1 MNKTNIPV
9 QVELELESNTHEY
22 TLGVEENIG
31 LSGGTNDYEKLKN
44 KPSING
50 VELVKNKSFTA
61 TPLPSF
67 NVMEVKKSEKLLTVA
82 KSPKLDTKA
91 RSLQR
96 QRQNE
101 AEEIKRI
108 LSFKLEQ

>member
-9 QVELELESNTHEY
+9 QVVLELESNTHEY

-50 VELVKNKSFTA
+50 VELVKNKSFSD
-61 TPLPSF
+61 LGMDIIS
-67 NVMEVKKSEKLLTVA
+67 NQE
-82 KSPKLDTKA
+82 
-91 RSLQR
+91 
-96 QRQNE
+96 
-101 AEEIKRI
+101 
-108 LSFKLEQ
+108 LEDMLKF

>member
-44 KPSING
+44 KPQING
-50 VELVKNKSFTA
+50 VELIKNKSFSD
-61 TPLPSF
+61 LGMDIIS
-67 NVMEVKKSEKLLTVA
+67 NQE
-82 KSPKLDTKA
+82 
-91 RSLQR
+91 
-96 QRQNE
+96 
-101 AEEIKRI
+101 
-108 LSFKLEQ
+108 LEDMLKF

>member
-9 QVELELESNTHEY
+9 QVWLELESNTHEY

-50 VELVKNKSFTA
+50 VELVKNKSFSD
-61 TPLPSF
+61 LGMDIIS
-67 NVMEVKKSEKLLTVA
+67 NQE
-82 KSPKLDTKA
+82 
-91 RSLQR
+91 
-96 QRQNE
+96 
-101 AEEIKRI
+101 
-108 LSFKLEQ
+108 LEDMLKF

>member
-31 LSGGTNDYEKLKN
+31 ITGGTNDYNKLKN

-50 VELVKNKSFTA
+50 VELVKNKSFSD
-61 TPLPSF
+61 LGMDIIS
-67 NVMEVKKSEKLLTVA
+67 NQE
-82 KSPKLDTKA
+82 
-91 RSLQR
+91 
-96 QRQNE
+96 
-101 AEEIKRI
+101 
-108 LSFKLEQ
+108 LEDMLKF